1 MSEMDVIEIWC
12 EAQIELMQGTLE
24 KMRLSRRRKMMI
36 KYEIMGIEKVLMRIR
51 KMKMSRS

>member
-1 MSEMDVIEIWC
+1 MSELEVIEIWC

-24 KMRLSRRRKMMI
+24 KMRLSWRRKMML